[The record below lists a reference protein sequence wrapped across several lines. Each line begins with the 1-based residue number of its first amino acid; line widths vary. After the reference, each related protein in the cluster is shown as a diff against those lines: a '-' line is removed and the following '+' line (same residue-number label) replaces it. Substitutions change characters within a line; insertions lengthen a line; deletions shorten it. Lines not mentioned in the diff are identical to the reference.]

1 MKKAVLRRVEAV
13 MAGNDSD
20 PVLEWG
26 LGLLAAGY
34 GAMVALRRHLY
45 ATGRLMRYRLPS
57 RVLSVGNI
65 TVGGTGKTPMI
76 VLLARKLTQLGWKVV
91 VLSRGYGGSAS
102 RTGAVVSDG
111 ERLLADAVRAGD
123 EPVLIAMSC
132 PGVPVVVGRSRS
144 TSGNMA
150 WERFRPDW
158 MLLDDGF
165 QHLALHRD
173 VDVVLLDGE
182 RPFGNGR
189 LLPRGTLREPIDA
202 LRVADAIVMT
212 RSEGRMSSNRRL
224 SAMGF
229 QQPVFHSRHVPVLRC
244 MVGASKPMDADMI
257 RDCIR
262 HPTSDASLVGRR
274 VLRFSGIA
282 DNSRVDRSIDA
293 LGGRVVH
300 AVNFTDHHDFTADQ
314 LNDIVREAERHGAD
328 MLVTTEKDAVR
339 MIGRFRFGLPLG
351 ILGVDIEMAAP
362 DRADFE
368 RWLMQTLERSIDR
381 THR

>member
-1 MKKAVLRRVEAV
+1 
-13 MAGNDSD
+13 MAGNDAD

-26 LGLLAAGY
+26 LGLLAEGY
-34 GAMVALRRHLY
+34 RAVVGLRRHLY
-45 ATGRLMRYRLPS
+45 ATGRLMQYRLPC
-57 RVLSVGNI
+57 RVLSVGNL

-76 VLLARKLTQLGWKVV
+76 VMLARKLTHLGWRVA

-111 ERLLADAVRAGD
+111 ERLLADAARAGD

-132 PGVPVVVGRSRS
+132 PGVPVVVGRRRS
-144 TSGNMA
+144 AAGNMA

-212 RSEGRMSSNRRL
+212 RSEGQRPSHRWH
-224 SAMGF
+224 SAMGL
-229 QQPVFHSRHVPVLRC
+229 PPPIFHSRHVPVLRG
-244 MVGASKPMDADMI
+244 VIGASKSMDADMI
-257 RDCIR
+257 RDGIR
-262 HPTSDASLVGRR
+262 NPVSHASLVGKR

-300 AVNFTDHHDFTADQ
+300 AIDFPDHHAFTADQ
-314 LNDIVREAERHGAD
+314 LNDMVREADRHGAD

-351 ILGVDIEMAAP
+351 ILGVDIEMAAS
-362 DRADFE
+362 DRDDFE
-368 RWLMQTLERSIDR
+368 TWLMQTLERSIGR

>member
-1 MKKAVLRRVEAV
+1 
-13 MAGNDSD
+13 MAGKDAD

-26 LGLLAAGY
+26 LGLLAEGY

-76 VLLARKLTQLGWKVV
+76 VMLARKLTHLGLRVV

-111 ERLLADAVRAGD
+111 ERLLADAARAGD
-123 EPVLIAMSC
+123 EPILIALSC
-132 PGVPVVVGRSRS
+132 PGVPVVVGRRRS
-144 TSGNMA
+144 VAGNIA
-150 WERFRPDW
+150 WERFRPEW

-173 VDVVLLDGE
+173 VDMVLLDGE
-182 RPFGNGR
+182 RPFGSGR
-189 LLPRGTLREPIDA
+189 LLPRGALREPIDA
-202 LRVADAIVMT
+202 LRVADAFVMT
-212 RSEGRMSSNRRL
+212 RWEEENASNTWH
-224 SAMGF
+224 SVMGL
-229 QQPVFHSRHVPVLRC
+229 QQPIFRSRHVPVLRC
-244 MVGASKPMDADMI
+244 VVGASTSMDADMFI
-257 RDCIR
+257 NCMQ
-262 HPTSDASLVGRR
+262 HSTSDTSLAGRR

-300 AVNFTDHHDFTADQ
+300 AMDFPDHHDFTVDQ
-314 LNDIVREAERHGAD
+314 LNDIVREADRHGAD
-328 MLVTTEKDAVR
+328 LVVTTEKDAVR
-339 MIGRFRFGLPLG
+339 MIGRFRFGRPLG
-351 ILGVDIEMAAP
+351 ILGVDIEMAAS
-362 DRADFE
+362 DRAGFE
-368 RWLMQTLERSIDR
+368 TWLMQTLGRSIGR